1 MLKETYM
8 QKRLMVRKR
17 LKYPL
22 FYYYGNVT
30 ENSLYTLSKHFDE
43 TPESLDTAKQL
54 RLAQLDTEFNDI
66 DRRHT
71 VNYAQHD
78 IQTLQP
84 GTEFIED
91 NFTVLREEFET
102 VHAEIAYL
110 LQSPVCRMRYATIE
124 ENDDLTYHIDQPGK
138 DRFVMVIEG
147 AHVVHIKTK
156 DETFKQ
162 MMLPGEVWYLNSNWE
177 HKVENIGP
185 NKRLALLGCFEYN
198 EK

>member
-8 QKRLMVRKR
+8 KKRMLIRKR
-17 LKYPL
+17 MKYPL
-22 FYYYGNVT
+22 FHYYGAVT
-30 ENSLYTLSKHFDE
+30 ENSLHTLSTHFDE
-43 TPESLDTAKQL
+43 TPESLDSAVKL
-54 RLAQLDTEFNDI
+54 RIEQLDEEFNDI
-66 DRRHT
+66 DERDV

-78 IQTLQP
+78 IQTHQP

-102 VHAEIAYL
+102 VQAEIAYL

-124 ENDDLTYHIDQPGK
+124 ENDDLTYHVDQPGK

-147 AHVVHIKTK
+147 VHVIHIKTK
-156 DETFKQ
+156 DQVFKQ
-162 MMLPGEVWYLNSNWE
+162 IMLPGEVWYINSNWE

-185 NKRLALLGCFEYN
+185 IRRLALLGCFNYN
-198 EK
+198 K